1 MVSAILTIVLILVVL
16 LAYFCFKLAGGVLK
30 LALKFIICLPCALI
44 CAIVG
49 VVLCCT
55 LLLIPL
61 GICSFN
67 MAAWFLNPFKMCFG

>member
-30 LALKFIICLPCALI
+30 LALKLIICLPCALI

-61 GICSFN
+61 GICSFK